1 MTRPA
6 NSSLDLHQHA
16 VEALV
21 AAGTAFCLVE
31 DVIEASDLLLDE
43 KAALWMLA
51 WSAVGPQAQAQ
62 VAKAKLSLV
71 RDMA

>member
-1 MTRPA
+1 
-6 NSSLDLHQHA
+6 
-16 VEALV
+16 
-21 AAGTAFCLVE
+21 
-31 DVIEASDLLLDE
+31 VIEASDLLLDE

-62 VAKAKLSLV
+62 VAKAKLS

>member
-1 MTRPA
+1 MARPG
-6 NSSLDLHQHA
+6 STSLDLHQRE
-16 VEALV
+16 VEAMV

-51 WSAVGPQAQAQ
+51 WSGVGPHAQEQ
-62 VAKAKLSLV
+62 VARAKLSLV
-71 RDMA
+71 REG

>member
-1 MTRPA
+1 MTRPDD
-6 NSSLDLHQHA
+6 SSLDLHQRM
-16 VEALV
+16 VEAMV
-21 AAGTAFCLVE
+21 AAGTAFGLVE

-51 WSAVGPQAQAQ
+51 WSGVGPQAQEQ
-62 VAKAKLSLV
+62 VARAKLSLV